1 MDVSEQQKKHWNAVA
16 GGWGTWLD
24 WTSRN
29 FQPIAD
35 WLANVARWQPG
46 ARVLDVAC
54 GAGFPALAAAAA
66 VRPGGTVVAT
76 DISPGMLAVAASRA
90 RRDALDNVEFV
101 EMAAEDL
108 RFTDGEFDAVTNA
121 YGLMF
126 SVDLPRALAEARRV
140 LRATGRFAAVTFDEP
155 ERNPY
160 FSVITRVAAPF
171 LSIQAPAA
179 GAPGPFRL
187 SSAAGLESLL
197 REAGFA
203 DVRVDRVPMT
213 LELASADEYLQVFAD
228 VAWKARVAALPE
240 SDLARLRDAIREAV
254 QPHLVDG
261 RVRLAASSL
270 CAAGSRTVR
279 VSTPG

>member
-1 MDVSEQQKKHWNAVA
+1 MDVKEQQKKHWNTVA

-35 WLANVARWQPG
+35 WLGNAAQWQPG

-54 GAGFPALAAAAA
+54 GSGFPALAAAAA

-76 DISPGMLAVAASRA
+76 DISPEMLAVAASRA
-90 RRDALDNVEFV
+90 KRDALDNVRFV
-101 EMAAEDL
+101 EMDAEHIWFSDA
-108 RFTDGEFDAVTNA
+108 EFDAVTNA

-126 SVDLPRALAEARRV
+126 NPDPARAIAEARRV
-140 LRATGRFAAVTFDEP
+140 LRSRGRFLAVTWDELSQ
-155 ERNPY
+155 NPF

-171 LSIQAPAA
+171 LSIQPPAA

-187 SSAAGLESLL
+187 SSATQLESLL
-197 REAGFA
+197 CEAGFS

-213 LELASADEYLQVFAD
+213 LELSSADEYLQVFSD
-228 VAWKARVAALPE
+228 VAWKAKVAALSE
-240 SDLARLRDAIREAV
+240 RDLARLRHAIAEAV
-254 QPHLVDG
+254 QPHIVGG
-261 RVRLAASSL
+261 RVRLVASSL
-270 CAAGSRTVR
+270 CAVGSRT
-279 VSTPG
+279 P

>member
-16 GGWGTWLD
+16 GGWGAWLD

-29 FQPIAD
+29 FQPVAD
-35 WLANVARWQPG
+35 WLSHAAPWQPG

-54 GAGFPALAAAAA
+54 GSGFPALAAAAA

-76 DISPGMLAVAASRA
+76 DISPEMLAVAASRA
-90 RRDALDNVEFV
+90 RRDALDNVAFV

-108 RFTDGEFDAVTNA
+108 RFTGGEFDAVTNV

-126 SVDLPRALAEARRV
+126 SPDLPRAIADARRV
-140 LRATGRFAAVTFDEP
+140 LKATGRFLAVTWDEP
-155 ERNPY
+155 SRNPF

-179 GAPGPFRL
+179 GGPGPFRL
-187 SSAAGLESLL
+187 SSATELESLL
-197 REAGFA
+197 REAGLS
-203 DVRVDRVPMT
+203 DVRVERVPMT
-213 LELASADEYLQVFAD
+213 LELASADEYLQVFSD
-228 VAWKARVAALPE
+228 VAWKGRVAALSE
-240 SDLARLRDAIREAV
+240 RDLARLREAIAEAV
-254 QPHLVDG
+254 QPHLDGG

-270 CAAGSRTVR
+270 CAAGSRATSV
-279 VSTPG
+279 